1 MPSYPLSR
9 EEFEQKRAAG
19 EFNPLATYED
29 YQEMLREREEIR
41 REAEEAARRDGFEL
55 GAPELD
61 LSPED
66 EAILDRVWA
75 NLAAEK
81 AAEAIEKAASP
92 GAEDEQLTPARAA

>member
-1 MPSYPLSR
+1 LNDNLTPAQFEELRLS
-9 EEFEQKRAAG
+9 G
-19 EFNPLATYED
+19 EIDPNATYED
-29 YQEMLREREEIR
+29 YLELRREREEIR

-81 AAEAIEKAASP
+81 AAAEAIEKAASP